1 MAETTIIIVVVL
13 ARLLVPFAILRWPF
27 WGMVAALLADTFD
40 ITTLRLF
47 GWETF
52 GPAGYQLTDKILDLY
67 YLSFGLYTTADLKE
81 VFAKR
86 TLRILFFWRFAGV
99 VLFEIT
105 GLRAL
110 LFFAPNLF
118 EYVYLAVFGVKKL
131 FSARL
136 TPRLFTLL
144 LLLAAV
150 LKLPQEYVMH
160 YLEFPW
166 GFGNFIDGLRILF

>member
-67 YLSFGLYTTADLKE
+67 YLSFGLYMTADLKE

-99 VLFEIT
+99 V
-105 GLRAL
+105 
-110 LFFAPNLF
+110 
-118 EYVYLAVFGVKKL
+118 
-131 FSARL
+131 
-136 TPRLFTLL
+136 
-144 LLLAAV
+144 
-150 LKLPQEYVMH
+150 
-160 YLEFPW
+160 
-166 GFGNFIDGLRILF
+166 